1 MSSMEVNVD
10 MLEQMDLMDISDQ
23 EALDVFL
30 NSGGE
35 ENTLLSPIS
44 GRGEKPAD
52 IIIITLSTVISLWL
66 GETPCAKLFHSP
78 PESGVTDVDTRH
90 TGGRS
95 RGFLKGSQ
103 CFSQIP
109 SANRAFF
116 LKLHFNFFLC
126 LQSLTWVSVVK
137 STRFWGG
144 GGLCGSPPS
153 LFSRWYLMLG
163 ARPRRVFSRQLTF

>member
-1 MSSMEVNVD
+1 MLKATLSALDSCNSKEADIPARHLTVVPTEPMGSMSSMEVNVD

-44 GRGEKPAD
+44 GRGEKHAD

-95 RGFLKGSQ
+95 R
-103 CFSQIP
+103 
-109 SANRAFF
+109 
-116 LKLHFNFFLC
+116 
-126 LQSLTWVSVVK
+126 
-137 STRFWGG
+137 
-144 GGLCGSPPS
+144 
-153 LFSRWYLMLG
+153 
-163 ARPRRVFSRQLTF
+163 